1 MNHLLVDCPFSCVLW
16 HEVLS
21 WIRSICAPPTAGVCF
36 ADWWQ
41 ESIHSSPPTMRKGT
55 ASLIMLTAWSIWK
68 HRKAAVFDN
77 ATPNFASLLDLIK
90 TDARCWASAGP
101 AGLGMLLL
109 AVSS

>member
-1 MNHLLVDCPFSCVLW
+1 MDPLHLRPADRWCLFCRLV
-16 HEVLS
+16 
-21 WIRSICAPPTAGVCF
+21 AGVHPLF
-36 ADWWQ
+36 PSYHA
-41 ESIHSSPPTMRKGT
+41 KGT

-68 HRKAAVFDN
+68 HRNAAVFDN